1 MNRLMKRSLIT
12 LSLAL
17 STPLLA
23 NAASI
28 DEEITKLQQQWAH
41 VNYELKDDAQEQGF
55 KKLVQQ
61 AQAVTEQYGDNA
73 KSWIWSGIIQS
84 SFAGQKGGLGAL
96 SLAKKSKKDF
106 EKAIE
111 LDANAL
117 NGSAMM
123 SLGVLFHKVPGW
135 PIAFGDDDKAE
146 ELMKKALAINPKG
159 IDGNYFYGEYLYDE
173 GKYQQAKDYL
183 QLALQAA
190 PRPNRPLADKYRQE
204 EVRQVLEKVEKR
216 LNKRSKK

>member
-1 MNRLMKRSLIT
+1 MNRLMKNISLGLV
-12 LSLAL
+12 LSLPF
-17 STPLLA
+17 TA
-23 NAASI
+23 NAGSVN
-28 DEEITKLQQQWAH
+28 EEIAKLQQQWAH
-41 VNYELKDDAQEQGF
+41 VNYELKDDAQQQGF
-55 KKLVQQ
+55 EKLVQQ
-61 AQAVTEQYGDNA
+61 AQAVTEQYTGNA
-73 KSWIWSGIIQS
+73 ESWIWSGIIQS
-84 SFAGQKGGLGAL
+84 SFAGKKGGLGAL

-106 EKAIE
+106 EIAIE

-117 NGSAMM
+117 NGSALM

-135 PIAFGDDDKAE
+135 PIGFGDDDKAE

-183 QLALQAA
+183 NLALQAA

-204 EVRQVLEKVEKR
+204 EIRQVLAKVEKR
-216 LNKRSKK
+216 LNKGSKK